1 MKAVWTGLRDHK
13 SLCYALFLPAGTT
26 VSCLTAIQA
35 IVSRLPSIVE
45 RARAE
50 HQGFHKECEEEVQAQ
65 FGVVARVFP
74 SHFLIKFTRPQCPID
89 VTAQFAGSH
98 IESA

>member
-13 SLCYALFLPAGTT
+13 SLCYALFVHAETT
-26 VSCLTAIQA
+26 ISCLTAIQA

-50 HQGFHKECEEEVQAQ
+50 HQGFHEECEEEVQAHLGWSRAS
-65 FGVVARVFP
+65 FHHTF
-74 SHFLIKFTRPQCPID
+74 
-89 VTAQFAGSH
+89 
-98 IESA
+98 